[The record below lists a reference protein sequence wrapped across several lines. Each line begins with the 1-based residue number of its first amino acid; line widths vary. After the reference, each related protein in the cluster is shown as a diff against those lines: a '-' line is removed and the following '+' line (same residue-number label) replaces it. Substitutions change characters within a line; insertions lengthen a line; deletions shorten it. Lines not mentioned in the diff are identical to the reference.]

1 MVWKKSHDLIYFI
14 YAINTIFK
22 AIKIIKY
29 KTVSYFVLT
38 DNFIIV
44 YIVDKLLRSKNIL

>member
-14 YAINTIFK
+14 YAISTIFK

-29 KTVSYFVLT
+29 NIFNFLVTYFLM
-38 DNFIIV
+38 
-44 YIVDKLLRSKNIL
+44 LW